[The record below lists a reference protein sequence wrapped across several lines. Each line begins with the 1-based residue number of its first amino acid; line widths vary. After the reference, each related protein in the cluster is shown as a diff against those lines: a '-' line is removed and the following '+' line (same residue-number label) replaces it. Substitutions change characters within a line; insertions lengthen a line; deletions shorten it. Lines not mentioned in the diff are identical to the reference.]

1 MEQDTNIA
9 PLTRGQVREVDRL
22 AIEELGIPGV
32 VLMENAA
39 AGAVRVLL
47 DTLGQARGIA
57 PGHGRGLSVAV
68 LCGGGN
74 NGGDGYAMARHLHN
88 QGVAVTIYAFKPP
101 AELRGDALTNCAI
114 CQRMGLTIVPA
125 PEGVEMGAMA
135 AGWEQAD
142 AVVDALLGT
151 GFSGTVRPS
160 LAAAIAR
167 VNALD
172 GPVVLAVDV
181 PSGLDCD
188 SGQVAGG
195 GEDAAVR
202 ADVTVTFVARKV
214 GFDKPGAAAWLGAVV
229 VVGIGAPP
237 ELAMRVRQAGR
248 RRGA

>member
-22 AIEELGIPGV
+22 AIEELGIPGM

-47 DTLGQARGIA
+47 DTLAQRRGIA
-57 PGHGRGLSVAV
+57 PGRGGGLSVAV

-88 QGVAVTIYAFKPP
+88 HGAAVTLYAFKPP

-114 CQRMGLTIVPA
+114 CQRMGLPIVPA
-125 PEGVEMGAMA
+125 IEEMDLTAMA
-135 AGWEQAD
+135 EGWAQAD

-160 LAAAIAR
+160 LAAVMAR
-167 VNALD
+167 VNALA

-188 SGQVAGG
+188 SGTVGPGG
-195 GEDAAVR
+195 TAAAVR

-214 GFDKPGAAAWLGAVV
+214 GFDKPGAAAWLGEVV

-237 ELAMRVRQAGR
+237 ELVVRVWRGR
-248 RRGA
+248 